1 MIGKAT
7 KGADFRGLLRYI
19 FSKERSQLLGGNL
32 GKQSILGMQQELE
45 AISSLNHRVRYPV
58 LHLSLS
64 PHPDDRLSDDRAFN
78 LIDDMVNRCGY
89 GDCQWVA
96 ARHDDTITLVG
107 KPRPHYH
114 VIINRVR
121 LTDCRVVSAWKDW
134 QRYEIVLQELR
145 EEYSLTGVIDS
156 RDSPRREL
164 TTVEVRRTRHSKNSL
179 YDSHY
184 SKKIDSAVGVR
195 VQLQNA
201 IDSAITIGTSVTSL
215 SENLSTVG
223 VTTVISSRGIKFE
236 KDGMWFAGYQLG
248 KGYTLKSLEQRLSQQ
263 NLAQTIAPII
273 AACLANQTRLV
284 GKYHTAYWEDDQ
296 LVLIDRQRS
305 TIKMRAVNSDGYWT
319 SVGLTKLTDSDVRHF
334 LEIDSRR
341 RQIAE
346 EANKQDREEQSK
358 SGIEI

>member
-32 GKQSILGMQQELE
+32 GQQSILGMQQEFE
-45 AISSLNHRVRYPV
+45 AIAQLNHRVRYPV

-64 PHPDDRLSDDRAFN
+64 PHPDDRLSDDRAFD
-78 LIDDMVNRCGY
+78 LIDNMVNRCGY

-96 ARHDDTITLVG
+96 ARHDDTITPVG

-164 TTVEVRRTRHSKNSL
+164 TTAQVRRTRYSQQEL
-179 YDSHY
+179 DDAHY
-184 SKKIDSAVGVR
+184 FRKIDSAVGVR

-201 IDSAITIGTSVTSL
+201 IDSAITIAQEVTSL
-215 SENLSTVG
+215 SKTLSTAG
-223 VTTVISSRGIKFE
+223 VTTVVTSRGVKFE
-236 KDGMWFAGYQLG
+236 KDGVWFAGYQLG
-248 KGYTLKSLEQRLSQQ
+248 KAYTLKNLERRLSQQ
-263 NLAQTIAPII
+263 NFVRAIAPII

-284 GKYHTAYWEDDQ
+284 GKHHTAYWEDDQ

-319 SVGLTKLTDSDVRHF
+319 SVGLPKLTDSDVRHF

-341 RQIAE
+341 RHVAQ
-346 EANKQDREEQSK
+346 EAKKQRQKEQT
-358 SGIEI
+358 EVEF

>member
-19 FSKERSQLLGGNL
+19 FNTERSQLLGGNL
-32 GKQSILGMQQELE
+32 GQQSILGMQHEFE

-64 PHPDDRLSDDRAFN
+64 PHPDDQLDDDRAFD

-96 ARHDDTITLVG
+96 ARHDDTITPVG

-145 EEYSLTGVIDS
+145 EEYSLTPVIDS

-164 TTVEVRRTRHSKNSL
+164 TTAQALRIRLSQNSL
-179 YDSHY
+179 DDSHY
-184 SKKIDSAVGVR
+184 SLKIDSAIGVR

-201 IDSAITIGTSVTSL
+201 IDSAIRLANSVTSL
-215 SENLSTVG
+215 SESLSTAG
-223 VTTVISSRGIKFE
+223 ITTVVSSRGIKFE

-263 NLAQTIAPII
+263 NFVRAIAPII
-273 AACLANQTRLV
+273 AACLVNQTRLV
-284 GKYHTAYWEDDQ
+284 GKNHTAYWEDDQ
-296 LVLIDRQRS
+296 LVLMDNQHS
-305 TIKMRAVNSDGYWT
+305 TIKMRAVNKDGYWQPIGI
-319 SVGLTKLTDSDVRHF
+319 SKLTDSDVRHF
-334 LEIDSRR
+334 LEIDLRR
-341 RQIAE
+341 FQIAQ
-346 EANKQDREEQSK
+346 EAKKQRQKKPTGVEL
-358 SGIEI
+358 

>member
-19 FSKERSQLLGGNL
+19 FSKERSQLVGGNL
-32 GKQSILGMQQELE
+32 GQQSILGMQQEFE
-45 AISSLNHRVRYPV
+45 AISCLNHRVRYPV

-64 PHPDDRLSDDRAFN
+64 PHPDDRLSDDRAFD

-96 ARHDDTITLVG
+96 ARHDDTITPVG

-145 EEYSLTGVIDS
+145 EEYKLTGVIDS

-164 TTVEVRRTRHSKNSL
+164 TTAQVLRTRQSQHSL
-179 YDSHY
+179 DDSHY
-184 SKKIDSAVGVR
+184 SNQIHSDPSVR
-195 VQLQNA
+195 AQLQNA
-201 IDSAITIGTSVTSL
+201 IDSAITLANSVTSF
-215 SENLSTVG
+215 SKTLSTAG
-223 VTTVISSRGIKFE
+223 VSTVVTSRGIKFE

-248 KGYTLKSLEQRLSQQ
+248 KGYTLKSLERRLSQQ
-263 NLAQTIAPII
+263 NLVRTIAPII
-273 AACLANQTRLV
+273 AACLVNQTRLV

-296 LVLIDRQRS
+296 LVLMDNQSS
-305 TIKMRAVNSDGYWT
+305 TLKMRAVNKDGYWQPI
-319 SVGLTKLTDSDVRHF
+319 GRAKLTDTDVRHF
-334 LEIDSRR
+334 LEIDLRR
-341 RQIAE
+341 RQAVRE
-346 EANKQDREEQSK
+346 VKKQHQKEQT
-358 SGIEI
+358 EVEVY

>member
-19 FSKERSQLLGGNL
+19 FNKERSQLLGGNL
-32 GKQSILGMQQELE
+32 GQQTILGMQQEFE
-45 AISSLNHRVRYPV
+45 AIASLNHRVRYPV

-64 PHPDDRLSDDRAFN
+64 PHPDDRLSDDRAFD

-96 ARHDDTITLVG
+96 ARHDDTITPVG

-156 RDSPRREL
+156 RDSPRKEL
-164 TTVEVRRTRHSKNSL
+164 TTAQVRKIRHSQNL
-179 YDSHY
+179 LDDFHY

-201 IDSAITIGTSVTSL
+201 IDSAVTRVQELTSL
-215 SENLSTVG
+215 GETLSTVG
-223 VTTVISSRGIKFE
+223 VKAVVTSRGIKFE

-263 NLAQTIAPII
+263 NLVRAIAPII
-273 AACLANQTRLV
+273 AACLGNQTRLV
-284 GKYHTAYWEDDQ
+284 GKHHTAYWEDDQ

-305 TIKMRAVNSDGYWT
+305 TIKMRVANSNGYWT
-319 SVGLTKLTDSDVRHF
+319 SVGLPKLTDSDVRHF

-341 RQIAE
+341 RKIE
-346 EANKQDREEQSK
+346 EKAKKQRQKEQT
-358 SGIEI
+358 GVEL